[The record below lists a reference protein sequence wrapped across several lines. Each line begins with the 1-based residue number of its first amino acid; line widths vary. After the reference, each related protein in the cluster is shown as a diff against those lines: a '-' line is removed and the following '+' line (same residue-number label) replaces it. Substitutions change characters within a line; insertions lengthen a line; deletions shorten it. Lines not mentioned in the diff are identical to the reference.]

1 MPRSVLRIGTRGS
14 ALALA
19 HAEVVRRAIS
29 DVITHRN
36 FELVLI
42 ATDGD
47 SFVGPLPDVGG
58 KAMFVRE
65 IQDALA
71 SGKIDLAVHPAET
84 LPARRPEQIMLAAIT
99 KREDPREALLTRSG
113 GGLNSLQ
120 TGTTVGTT
128 SARVAAQ
135 LRAMQRGLVPTP
147 IRGNLDARLRMMSD
161 GAVQALVVAVSGL
174 KRLGRADRVAEM
186 LPITTMLPAPGQGSL
201 AIECRSSDKNMKAAL
216 AQLDDPRS
224 RRAFEAERS
233 FMLAFGENDNLPLA
247 ALAEADEER
256 IRVRGLIASL
266 DGKRVLND
274 QVEGEDAEKAGIELA
289 ERLRAMGADEILAAN
304 V

>member
-36 FELVLI
+36 FELVPI
-42 ATDGD
+42 ATAGD

-201 AIECRSSDKNMKAAL
+201 AIECRSSDKNMKSAL

-224 RRAFEAERS
+224 RKAFEAERS

-247 ALAEADEER
+247 VLAEADEER